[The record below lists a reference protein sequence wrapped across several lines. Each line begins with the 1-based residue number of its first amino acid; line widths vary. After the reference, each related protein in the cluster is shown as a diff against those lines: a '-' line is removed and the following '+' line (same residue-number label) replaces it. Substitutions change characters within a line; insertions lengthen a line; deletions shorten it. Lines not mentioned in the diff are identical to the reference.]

1 MFRAKEK
8 QMQKKVN
15 KTAKVVAYMKKHPK
29 ATPKEISDALGIAPT
44 TVYQIRHNK
53 KHNLV
58 TKMAK
63 LPMTALTGVEASKLV
78 EMAHSISVGRVAKK
92 KVTAEMIKDLVAD
105 LKAKQD
111 QDPRMPRFEEA
122 PPKADMVNHPPHYKA
137 GGIEVIDYIESKELG
152 YHLGNVIKYISR
164 AGLKNGKVME
174 DLQKAQWYLN
184 RAIEFHNK
192 YHGSTTSWSV
202 STT

>member
-1 MFRAKEK
+1 MFKAKEK
-8 QMQKKVN
+8 QMQKKLS
-15 KTAKVVAYMKKHPK
+15 KTSKIISYMQKRPK
-29 ATPKEISDALGIAPT
+29 ATPKEIADALGIAPAM
-44 TVYQIRHNK
+44 VYQVRHNK

-78 EMAHSISVGRVAKK
+78 DRVHSISVGRVAKK
-92 KVTAEMIKDLVAD
+92 KVTAEMLKDLVAD

>member
-1 MFRAKEK
+1 MLKAKEK
-8 QMQKKVN
+8 HMQKKLS
-15 KTAKVVAYMKKHPK
+15 KTSRIISYMRKRPK
-29 ATPKEISDALGIAPT
+29 ATPKEIADALGITPAM
-44 TVYQIRHNK
+44 VYQVRHNK

-78 EMAHSISVGRVAKK
+78 DMAHSISVGRTDKK
-92 KVTAEMIKDLVAD
+92 
-105 LKAKQD
+105 

-122 PPKADMVNHPPHYKA
+122 PPKADMVNHPPHYKT

-152 YHLGNVIKYISR
+152 YHLGNVIKYVSR
-164 AGLKNGKVME
+164 AGLKDGKVME